1 MTAMGLETG
10 AGPAQRRLPPIPM
23 LRVVTVE
30 LRKMFD
36 TRAGFWLLAS
46 IGITA
51 LLAMAAV
58 IAFAPADVQTY
69 ETYATAIGAPVAIIL
84 PMVALLAVT
93 SEWSQRS
100 GLTTFTL
107 VPGRGRVIAA
117 KAVSTLLV
125 AVAAMLLCIGFG
137 VVGNLVGGAISGAA
151 LSWEALSLSMSLNGI
166 LAGTV
171 NMAIGFMLGVLIR
184 SSAGAIVAYFVYTL
198 ALPGAFGALA
208 SVQDWFR
215 DLQPWIDLNLAN
227 TRLYDEQMTAEHW
240 AQLGVTGVL
249 WLVLPLVVGL
259 FLVRRS
265 EVK

>member
-1 MTAMGLETG
+1 MTAMPLEAST
-10 AGPAQRRLPPIPM
+10 APPQRPLPPIPM
-23 LRVVTVE
+23 LRLVTVE

-46 IGITA
+46 IGITS

-58 IAFAPADVQTY
+58 VAFAPAEVQTY

-84 PMVALLAVT
+84 PMVAILAVT

-107 VPGRGRVIAA
+107 VPGRGRVLAA
-117 KAVSTLLV
+117 KAVATVLV
-125 AVAAMLLCIGFG
+125 ALAAMLVCIGVG
-137 VVGNLVGGAISGAA
+137 VAGNLVGSAISGSSP
-151 LSWEALSLSMSLNGI
+151 SWETLNVAMSLAGM

-184 SSAGAIVAYFVYTL
+184 SSPGAIVAYFVYTL
-198 ALPGAFGALA
+198 VLPGAFGALA
-208 SVQDWFR
+208 AFQDWFR
-215 DLQPWIDLNLAN
+215 DLRPWVDLNLAN
-227 TRLYDEQMTAEHW
+227 TRLYDEQMTPEHW

-249 WLVLPLVVGL
+249 WLVLPLAVGL
-259 FLVRRS
+259 FLVRHS

>member
-1 MTAMGLETG
+1 MAAMSLEAG
-10 AGPAQRRLPPIPM
+10 AGPAQRPFPPIPM
-23 LRVVTVE
+23 QRVVTVE

-84 PMVALLAVT
+84 PMIALLAVT

-107 VPGRGRVIAA
+107 VPGRGRVIVA
-117 KAVSTLLV
+117 KAVATLLV

-137 VVGNLVGGAISGAA
+137 VAGNLVGSALSGTT
-151 LSWEALSLSMSLNGI
+151 LSWEALSLAMSLNGI
-166 LAGTV
+166 LAGSV

-184 SSAGAIVAYFVYTL
+184 SSPGAIVAYFVYTL
-198 ALPGAFGALA
+198 VLPGAFGALA
-208 SVQDWFR
+208 SVQEWFR
-215 DLQPWIDLNLAN
+215 DVQPWIDLNLAN
-227 TRLYDEQMTAEHW
+227 TRLYDEQMTPEHW
-240 AQLGVTGVL
+240 AQLGVTAVL